1 MEDWWSGATTQT
13 DTSWELN
20 YAVDSWVCESIK
32 KKKKTVSE
40 LSYLIILS
48 STGAVKNIIKHK

>member
-13 DTSWELN
+13 ARTDTSWELN
-20 YAVDSWVCESIK
+20 YAVGLWVNK